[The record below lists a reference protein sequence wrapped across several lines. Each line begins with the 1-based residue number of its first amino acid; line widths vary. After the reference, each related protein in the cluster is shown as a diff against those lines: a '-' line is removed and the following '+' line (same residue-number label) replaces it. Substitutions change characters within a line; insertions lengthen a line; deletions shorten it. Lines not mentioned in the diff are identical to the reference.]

1 SNAGHDPPYL
11 FDFYDEK
18 LSVKK
23 LIPLNE
29 VNAPRLGQDRNTVFS
44 NHRLTIAKDQAI
56 IFYTDGLTE
65 LENDQGKQWGE
76 MKFLKSVIKG
86 VKSTKSTEKSVEF
99 ILDKIN
105 DHRNNYELQD
115 DVTYFLSKFE

>member
-1 SNAGHDPPYL
+1 
-11 FDFYDEK
+11 
-18 LSVKK
+18 
-23 LIPLNE
+23 
-29 VNAPRLGQDRNTVFS
+29 
-44 NHRLTIAKDQAI
+44 
-56 IFYTDGLTE
+56 
-65 LENDQGKQWGE
+65 